1 MHYPTYKLAVQADN
15 KWCQVGE
22 ASNRPHHYDALRVT
36 FDSIV
41 QAAKAGH
48 VTITGVRI
56 TSDDRPVDV
65 WQTLQI
71 RVGARFVENG
81 GAIEIVDVTVYC
93 GHPAHASTKIGYVVE
108 GMPPAQFILSL
119 DAFVRKFGSWEQVR

>member
-71 RVGARFVENG
+71 RVGARF
-81 GAIEIVDVTVYC
+81 ISDQDTLEIVTVSIYQC
-93 GHPAHASTKIGYVVE
+93 RPGAQSCRVGYVLNGSLRPQV
-108 GMPPAQFILSL
+108 L
-119 DAFVRKFGSWEQVR
+119 DADAFYTQFCTWQQVR